1 MAKPTK
7 KELKA
12 VHAVLYERKR
22 LRQIFDDI
30 SSIDVDLHFNNPAQP
45 GSAPLWYYPANGQLT
60 SSVLDAARRCHKIAK
75 ALLDMRDELAKVEF
89 DGDDKRHLREALKEQ
104 AASWSTRGDIW
115 SMPGAPDDDAE
126 SVVAPITAHQVA
138 GAKEAEHVVDYL
150 KKNSSFNVG
159 PS

>member
-1 MAKPTK
+1 LSQPTN

-30 SSIDVDLHFNNPAQP
+30 SSIDVLMHFNDPAQP
-45 GSAPLWYYPANGQLT
+45 DSAPLWYEPSTGQLT
-60 SSVLDAARRCHKIAK
+60 SSVLDAAQRCHNIAK
-75 ALLDMRDELAKVEF
+75 ALLQMRNELAGVKF
-89 DGDDKRHLREALKEQ
+89 DGGDKRHLREALKEQ

-115 SMPGAPDDDAE
+115 STAGAPNEDAE
-126 SVVAPITAHQVA
+126 RVVAPITAHQVA
-138 GAKEAEHVVDYL
+138 GAQAAEHVTDYL
-150 KKNSSFNVG
+150 KPNSDFNFG